1 MPDDAFRP
9 GRTPPRSTR
18 PFRVGLLLPRS
29 GPAALWRL
37 GVEAGARLAADALT
51 EDGGAGGRPVEIL
64 EADAGAAPESAVE
77 AVRTLAAAGAEA
89 VVGMQLSHQRNAVA
103 RALGGRAPYV
113 FIPHYEGG
121 WCGPGVTPLGLGD
134 AETLGPALAWF
145 AARAGVRRLFFV
157 GNDYVWPRA
166 AHGAA
171 REAAR
176 GAGLAFAGAA
186 LLPVGFAD
194 PAPLMTRIAVAR
206 PDLVVTV
213 LIGEDAVRFHRAFAA
228 AGLPASAARLA
239 LGFDETLLWAVGARA
254 AEGLFA
260 VQPFVIGADPG
271 PREALLARYAAR
283 FGDRRPPVAANTLA
297 CHDGVRLA
305 AALARRAL
313 RGVSR
318 AAALDLL
325 GAPDGRR
332 DRPPAILAE
341 ADGARFRPRLAC

>member
-1 MPDDAFRP
+1 MRSVGRMIP
-9 GRTPPRSTR
+9 RTPP

-37 GVEAGARLAADALT
+37 GVEAGARLAAETLT
-51 EDGGAGGRPVEIL
+51 ESGEAAGRPVEIL
-64 EADAGAAPESAVE
+64 EADAGATPE
-77 AVRTLAAAGAEA
+77 AAAAAARRLATEGAEA

-134 AETLGPALAWF
+134 AEALGPALAWF

-166 AHGAA
+166 AHGAT
-171 REAAR
+171 REAAEA
-176 GAGLAFAGAA
+176 AGLAFAGAA
-186 LLPVGFAD
+186 LLPVGFDD
-194 PAPLMTRIAVAR
+194 PAPLTARIAAAR

-228 AGLPASAARLA
+228 AGLPAVAARLA
-239 LGFDETLLWAVGARA
+239 LGFDETLLWAVGPRA
-254 AEGLFA
+254 ADGLFT
-260 VQPFVIGADPG
+260 VQPFVIGAEPG

-305 AALARRAL
+305 AALVRRAL
-313 RGVSR
+313 PGVSR
-318 AAALDLL
+318 AGALDLL
-325 GAPDGRR
+325 GAPDRRR

-341 ADGARFRPRLAC
+341 ADGTRFRPRLAC